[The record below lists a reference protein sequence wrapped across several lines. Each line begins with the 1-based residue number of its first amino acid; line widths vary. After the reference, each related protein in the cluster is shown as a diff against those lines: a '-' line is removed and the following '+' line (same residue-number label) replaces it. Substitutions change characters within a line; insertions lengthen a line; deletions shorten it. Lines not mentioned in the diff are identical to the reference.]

1 MRAIQRQSLG
11 RTLRADKLNTLSWV
25 DIRRLVKCW
34 TWLRVNLADF
44 NAVHF
49 GPRGSSYC
57 KRDGRAKEKKYTPRI
72 RFVEVSAYA

>member
-34 TWLRVNLADF
+34 TWLLVNLADF

-49 GPRGSSYC
+49 GPRGSS
-57 KRDGRAKEKKYTPRI
+57 
-72 RFVEVSAYA
+72 